1 MKLDVLVRT
10 LAERGIRLSR
20 SGDRLRVAAPPG
32 RITAELR
39 EALARHKPALLTLL
53 DDGVPTLGPRDLGES
68 APLSFSQE
76 RMWVAQHLDPRG
88 TAYNMGG
95 ATLLEGPLDLDRLEN
110 AMDEVLRR
118 HHVVHSRFVFRDGR
132 PRAVTGPPQRFD
144 AVRFD
149 VSHLPESDRLPAATD
164 RLSEI
169 FNAPYDL
176 ETGPLVRIVHARL
189 DHDRH
194 VLGLGM
200 HHIVSDLLSL
210 IHFGESVRQAYEVPG
225 SVASSPP
232 LEVQYRDFA
241 AWQREWFESGILQ
254 GQRDYWHGRLKGLPT
269 LDLALDHPRPAI
281 LESEGGATHTRLPA
295 AFLRDLRQFAAQEG
309 ATEFMVLLAAFF
321 VLLHQRS
328 GQVDLA
334 VAVPVSH
341 RIHPSLQSLV
351 GTFVNTVVHRND
363 LSGAP
368 TFRELVARVRTTAL
382 EAFEH
387 QEMPFEVLVNE
398 LQKGRDGSRPP
409 LVQVLFNMVR
419 IPERTQEPGYRAEDL
434 PLRRNGAQFELD
446 FNVMLEPDGARIHL
460 TYNASLFAPATA
472 ESMVTHYASIL
483 RRGMEDPDLDLE
495 GLSAVVP
502 SERARLERVNRR
514 GEPFPRRPLHAL
526 VADQAARTPDRIALV
541 TDEGSLTYA
550 ALLEAAGRVS
560 AALGAMGVEPGDRV
574 VILMERGRDLVP
586 GLLGILGAGAA
597 YVPVDPGYPETR
609 VEFMARQSGAVAVV
623 SHRDLHDRFDLGLP
637 VLDLD
642 RWMPPAPRPFV
653 DVPADSPAYVI
664 YTSGTTGTPKGVAVP
679 HRALANFLTSMAA
692 EPGLSP
698 DDRLLAITTI
708 SFDIAVLEL
717 YLPLT
722 LGARVVLA
730 TERDA
735 LDGHRLAGLMDD
747 EDVSVLQATP
757 ATWKLLLAAGWE
769 GRKGL
774 RALCGGEPLP
784 PALADRL
791 RPVVGELWNMYGP
804 TEATVWSTL
813 QRVEAGEPILIGR
826 PIANTSV
833 YVVGPGGQPTP
844 VGVPG
849 ELWIGGEG
857 VALGY
862 HGRPE
867 LTAERFLDAPFH
879 EGEAVYRTGDL
890 VRMRHDGRL
899 EHLGRLDHQVKVRG
913 FRIEL
918 GEVES
923 CLRALDGVAD
933 AVVAARDDRLVA
945 YLVPQGA
952 EVRSV
957 DLRRW
962 VAGRLPGYMMPSAFV
977 SIDRLPLTPNGKV
990 DRKALPDPQQE
1001 RGAERAGRPPRG
1013 PREELV
1019 AAVWASALDLPAVG
1033 ATDNFFDLGG
1043 HSLLAMQVVTD
1054 LEERTGMRIDPRA
1067 LFFLSLAEI
1076 ATSLP
1081 EPEPVS

>member
-1 MKLDVLVRT
+1 MNLDLLVRT
-10 LAERGIRLSR
+10 LAERGVRLSR
-20 SGDRLRVAAPPG
+20 AGDRLRIAAPPG
-32 RITAELR
+32 RITAELK
-39 EALARHKPALLTLL
+39 EALALHKAALLTLL
-53 DDGVPTLGPRDLGES
+53 DDGVPTLGPRDVGES

-76 RMWVAQHLDPRG
+76 RMWVAQHLDPGG

-95 ATLLEGPLDLDRLEN
+95 ATLLEGPLDLDRLED
-110 AMDEVLRR
+110 AIDEVLRR
-118 HHVVHSRFVFRDGR
+118 HHVVHTRFVFREGR
-132 PRAVTGPPQRFD
+132 PRAVTGRPGRFD

-149 VSHLPESDRLPAATD
+149 FSRLPEGERLSAATD
-164 RLSEI
+164 TMSEI
-169 FNAPYDL
+169 FNEPYDL
-176 ETGPLVRIVHARL
+176 ETGPLVRIVHVRL

-210 IHFGESVRQAYEVPG
+210 IHFGESVRQAYEAPG

-241 AWQREWFESGILQ
+241 AWQREWFESGVLDR
-254 GQRDYWHGRLKGLPT
+254 QRDYWHERLKGLPT

-281 LESEGGATHTRLPA
+281 LGSEGGATHTRLSP
-295 AFLRDLRQFAAQEG
+295 AFLQELRRFAAQEG
-309 ATEFMVLLAAFF
+309 ATEFMVLLTAFF

-341 RIHPSLQSLV
+341 RIHPSLRSLV

-368 TFRELVARVRTTAL
+368 TFRELVARVRATAL

-387 QEMPFEVLVNE
+387 QEMPFEALVNE
-398 LQKGRDGSRPP
+398 LQRGRDGSRPP

-419 IPERTQEPGYRAEDL
+419 IPERVQAPGYRAEDL
-434 PLRRNGAQFELD
+434 PLQRNGAQFELD
-446 FNVMLEPDGARIHL
+446 FNVILEPDGARVHL
-460 TYNASLFAPATA
+460 TYNASLFAHATA
-472 ESMVTHYASIL
+472 ESMVAHFASIL

-495 GLSAVVP
+495 RLSAVVP
-502 SERARLERVNRR
+502 SERARLERENRR
-514 GEPFPRRPLHAL
+514 GEAFPRRPLHAL
-526 VADQAARTPDRIALV
+526 VAEQAARTPDRVALV
-541 TDEGSLTYA
+541 TAEGSLTYGE
-550 ALLEAAGRVS
+550 LLEAAGRVS
-560 AALGAMGVEPGDRV
+560 AALGALGVEAGDRV
-574 VILMERGRDLVP
+574 VILVERGRDLVP

-597 YVPVDPGYPETR
+597 YVPVDPGYPPAR

-623 SHRDLHDRFDLGLP
+623 SHRDLHHRFELGLP

-642 RWMPPAPRPFV
+642 RWTPPAPRPFV
-653 DVPADSPAYVI
+653 DVSVESPAYVI

-679 HRALANFLTSMAA
+679 HRTLANFLTSMAA

-722 LGARVVLA
+722 VGARVILA

-735 LDGHRLAGLMDD
+735 LDGHRLARLLD
-747 EDVSVLQATP
+747 EEQVTVLQATP

-769 GRKGL
+769 GREGL

-784 PALADRL
+784 PSLADRL
-791 RPVVGELWNMYGP
+791 LPAVAELWNMYGP

-813 QRVEAGEPILIGR
+813 QRVDPGEPILIGR

-862 HGRPE
+862 HDRPE
-867 LTAERFLDAPFH
+867 LTAERFLDSPFH
-879 EGEAVYRTGDL
+879 DGEPVYRTGDL

-918 GEVES
+918 GEVET
-923 CLRALDGVAD
+923 CLRAHDGVAD

-945 YLVPQGA
+945 YLVPAGA
-952 EVRSV
+952 ELRPVE
-957 DLRRW
+957 LRRW

-1001 RGAERAGRPPRG
+1001 RGPERAGRPPVG

-1019 AAVWASALDLPAVG
+1019 AAVWAAALDLPEVG
-1033 ATDNFFDLGG
+1033 AGDNFFDLGG